1 MRRLPTSTKARQ
13 VMRHSRYLSAT
24 RRPWVV
30 WLMLGVCF
38 LSALAP
44 AVSHALA
51 AQASISARI
60 EICTGT
66 GAQWVDADP
75 SGIPAE
81 ATNGP
86 ASALVVSHCPFCLQ
100 PTDRGAAPPPQLP
113 YLFLVQGGNQERP
126 VWQAFF
132 FPSTDF
138 PTAAPRGPPAK
149 A

>member
-1 MRRLPTSTKARQ
+1 MRTSQ
-13 VMRHSRYLSAT
+13 YLSSR
-24 RRPWVV
+24 RRPWVA
-30 WLMLGVCF
+30 WLLLCAW
-38 LSALAP
+38 LLAAVAP
-44 AVSHALA
+44 TVSHALA
-51 AQASISARI
+51 AQADTSARI

-100 PTDRGAAPPPQLP
+100 ATDRGAAPPPQLP
-113 YLFLVQGGNQERP
+113 YLFVVQGGNQERP

-132 FPSTDF
+132 FSFTDVLS
-138 PTAAPRGPPAK
+138 AAPRGPPVK

>member
-1 MRRLPTSTKARQ
+1 
-13 VMRHSRYLSAT
+13 
-24 RRPWVV
+24 
-30 WLMLGVCF
+30 
-38 LSALAP
+38 LAP

-75 SGIPAE
+75 SGLSEE

-86 ASALVVSHCPFCLQ
+86 ASALFVSHCPLCLQ
-100 PTDRGAAPPPQLP
+100 PTDRGAAPPPELP
-113 YLFLVQGGNQERP
+113 YLYVAQGEKHEHP
-126 VWQAFF
+126 VWQVFF
-132 FPSTDF
+132 LSSADF
-138 PTAAPRGPPAK
+138 LMAAPRGPPAK